1 MLVELKHNGVL
12 LSCMNRLYVY
22 GEKIHVRG
30 TTEHVGV
37 EVDVRIMRGLEQPFD
52 LGSKS
57 V

>member
-1 MLVELKHNGVL
+1 M
-12 LSCMNRLYVY
+12 Y

-37 EVDVRIMRGLEQPFD
+37 EVDVRIMRDLEQPFG
-52 LGSKS
+52 LGAKS